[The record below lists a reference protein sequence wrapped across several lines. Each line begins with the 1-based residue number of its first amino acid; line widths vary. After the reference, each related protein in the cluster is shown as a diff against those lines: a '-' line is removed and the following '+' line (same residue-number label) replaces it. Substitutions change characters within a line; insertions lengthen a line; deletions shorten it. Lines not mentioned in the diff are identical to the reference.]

1 MREGGRVVRV
11 EYCDYSDFRNDKP
24 DKLMNRRKIGLLIS
38 AIPMSALAGE
48 DEKEEKEEKTEKG
61 DGGKDDAFEK
71 VTDIEVT
78 WWVEGQAIW
87 LKMRNNGENTYLIDS
102 SISISVYI
110 SEALGFARMIGRD
123 LWASLSFFV
132 LGGWEKKIYERG
144 PSVKACLP
152 LNDEEYALLKKDGAS
167 VTGVNVLIY
176 RLQVSESEY
185 KRWKDEF
192 GGLMSKGVSIDCRPG

>member
-1 MREGGRVVRV
+1 M
-11 EYCDYSDFRNDKP
+11 K
-24 DKLMNRRKIGLLIS
+24 RRKIGLLIS

-48 DEKEEKEEKTEKG
+48 DETKKEEKTEKG
-61 DGGKDDAFEK
+61 DGGKDDALEK

-102 SISISVYI
+102 YISIDVYI
-110 SEALGFARMIGRD
+110 SEVLGFGRMIGRD
-123 LWASLSFFV
+123 LWASPSFYV
-132 LGGWEKKIYERG
+132 LRGWEKKIYERG

-152 LNDEEYALLKKDGAS
+152 LNDEEYALLKKPGVS
-167 VTGVNVLIY
+167 VTGVNVRIH

-185 KRWKDEF
+185 KKWIDEF
-192 GGLMSKGVSIDCRPG
+192 GGLMSKGVSVDCRPG